1 MRRGL
6 LTLVIG
12 LVLSG
17 GTAAQGPPAAPVNVN
32 AEGVALH
39 GHDAVAY
46 FTQGKAVPGTAHFEH
61 TWNGARWRFAT
72 AANRDLFVKQ
82 PEQYAPQFGGY
93 CAWAVSRNYTADI
106 DPNAFAVVDGKLY
119 VNYSS
124 FVQARWRLDR
134 TGNIQKGHVN
144 WPGLLATATAARSTA
159 AAASSAAPAKKG
171 GR

>member
-6 LTLVIG
+6 LTLLIG

-17 GTAAQGPPAAPVNVN
+17 VTAAQGPPAAPVNVD

-72 AANRDLFVKQ
+72 AANRDLFARS

-134 TGNIQKGHVN
+134 AGNIQKGHAN
-144 WPGLLATATAARSTA
+144 WPGLLATATAA
-159 AAASSAAPAKKG
+159 SSPAPAKKG